1 MNLGNEGK
9 IGKKKNLPVGIDNFK
24 SMIQNDYYYFDKTG
38 LIEEVLKTGTSR
50 ILFTRPRRFG
60 KTLNISM
67 LKHFFDVRNASEN
80 RKLFENLY
88 ISKSKYF
95 ERQGQNPVIFLTL
108 KDYEEDSWED
118 GFKVIKSNI
127 ARLYTDFKFLT
138 EKMDEIELEEFNNI
152 RKKLDSENW
161 SDALMLLSK
170 YLYDYYDK
178 KVILLIDEYDTPIIK
193 AHENGYYSKAIN
205 FFKGFYKSAVKG
217 NDYVE
222 MVVMTG
228 VLRVAKEG
236 IFSGL
241 NNMEVHTILEEG
253 YNEYFGILEEEV
265 VEAIEYYDLDFD
277 MEEVKKWYN
286 GYLFGSINVY
296 NPWSITNFLKFKKLE
311 PHWVNTSSNEEII
324 NYLKKVSDERV
335 LADLEKLFNG
345 GTIIK
350 EVYDFVT
357 FRDIDNA
364 LKQADDTSVQEEA
377 REYRVFNG
385 DFGINGIWNFFLHS
399 GYLTVVKKVEMGVYE
414 LKIPNEEILSFFE
427 RRFISEIFGSYY
439 EFSGLGRHLINGDYE
454 KFGKELKML
463 LKNSISFR
471 DLKME
476 NSYHLFVIGI
486 ISVMNEKY
494 YIKSNLESGNGLP
507 DLVLKPKDKS
517 EKAFIIEFKHSK
529 TKKGLKS
536 AVKEALK
543 QIKEREYAKS
553 LEYENYSNIV
563 RIGMAFWKKD
573 VEVGIEEM

>member
-1 MNLGNEGK
+1 MVK
-9 IGKKKNLPVGIDNFK
+9 QKKFLPVGVDNFK
-24 SMIQNDYYYFDKTG
+24 DMIENNFYYFDKTE
-38 LIEEVLKTGTSR
+38 LIEDLLKNQARR

-60 KTLNISM
+60 KTLNMSM
-67 LKHFFDVRNASEN
+67 LKYFFDVKDADEN
-80 RKLFENLY
+80 KKLFENLY
-88 ISKSKYF
+88 ISKSEF
-95 ERQGQNPVIFLTL
+95 FTQQGQNPVIFLTF

-118 GFKVIKSNI
+118 GFKAIKSNI
-127 ARLYTDFKFLT
+127 AKLYTEFKFLS

-161 SDALMLLSK
+161 NDTLMLLSK
-170 YLYDYYDK
+170 YLHDYYGK
-178 KVILLIDEYDTPIIK
+178 KVTLLIDEYDNPIIK
-193 AHENGYYSKAIN
+193 AHENGYYNKAIN

-222 MVVMTG
+222 TVVMTG

-241 NNMEVHTILEEG
+241 NNMEVHTVLEEG

-265 VEAIEYYDLDFD
+265 IKALEYYDMNFD

-286 GYLFGSINVY
+286 GYLFGNTNVY
-296 NPWSITNFLKFKKLE
+296 NPWSIINFLKFKKLE
-311 PHWVNTSSNEEII
+311 AHWVNTSSNEEII
-324 NYLKKVSDERV
+324 NYLKKVSNERV

-345 GTIIK
+345 GTITK

-364 LKQADDTSVQEEA
+364 LKKVDDTSVQEEVK
-377 REYRVFNG
+377 EYKVFNG

-399 GYLTVVKKVEMGVYE
+399 GYLTTVKKIETEVYE

-427 RRFISEIFGSYY
+427 RRFIGAIFGSYY
-439 EFSGLGRHLINGDYE
+439 EFSGLGRHLINGNYE
-454 KFGKELKML
+454 KFSEELKIL

-471 DLKME
+471 DLKAE
-476 NSYHLFVIGI
+476 NSYHLFVIGL

-507 DLVLKPKDKS
+507 DLVLKPKNKS

-536 AVKEALK
+536 AVKKALE
-543 QIKEREYAKS
+543 QINTGEYAKS
-553 LEYENYSNIV
+553 LEYENYNNIV
-563 RIGMAFWKKD
+563 KIGMAFWKKD
-573 VEVGIEEM
+573 VEVGIEEG